1 MIGQMFYKYDGNKRV
16 YYDPETGERF
26 SSPIFKYAF
35 CEWYV
40 IGETS
45 RSWLLATS
53 KDRKP
58 DSKWGVVKVPKNQ
71 ELRGHGYL
79 TESEKNDSILYHDNY
94 YRTVERVRN
103 VRDWKTLKELI
114 YFLDE
119 RGVK

>member
-1 MIGQMFYKYDGNKRV
+1 MFYKYDGNKRV
-16 YYDPETGERF
+16 YDDPETGERF

-35 CEWYV
+35 REWYV

-45 RSWLLATS
+45 RSWLISTR
-53 KDRKP
+53 KDAKP
-58 DSKWGVVKVPKNQ
+58 DGWGVEKFPKKQNFR
-71 ELRGHGYL
+71 EHGYL